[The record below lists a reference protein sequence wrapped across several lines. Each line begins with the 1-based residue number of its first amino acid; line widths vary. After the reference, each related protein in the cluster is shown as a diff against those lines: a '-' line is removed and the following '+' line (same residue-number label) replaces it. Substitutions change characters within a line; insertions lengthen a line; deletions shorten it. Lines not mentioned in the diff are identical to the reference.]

1 MSRLEQQPEDAE
13 KRAAFQIVQLAEQLQ
28 DLLYFDHDQDRTFP
42 PATEKELTRTYR
54 TLKRFSVY
62 FYGAGERPLSY
73 EPPDGKFRPPD
84 GKLRRDPK

>member
-13 KRAAFQIVQLAEQLQ
+13 KTAAYQVEELAEWLQ
-28 DLLYFDHDQDRTFP
+28 EILYFCYDAGSNFP
-42 PATEKELTRTYR
+42 PATEKELNRTYR

-73 EPPDGKFRPPD
+73 EPNSGRFQK
-84 GKLRRDPK
+84 GSSK